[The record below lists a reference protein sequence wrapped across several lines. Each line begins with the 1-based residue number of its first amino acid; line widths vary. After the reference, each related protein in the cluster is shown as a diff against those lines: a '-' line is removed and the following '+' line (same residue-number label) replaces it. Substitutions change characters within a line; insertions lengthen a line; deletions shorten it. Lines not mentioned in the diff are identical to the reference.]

1 LFAETGISLEAHV
14 QNSLV
19 QLENGFPSKFY
30 VRDLEGISLDKSQ
43 ASAKGWL
50 NSLIAETSPVLASE
64 PETWLRLQ
72 YYFFVNHLGHLV
84 HTLAMYS
91 KQNELVYWQVV
102 RSFLQHEHTK
112 TSSERLKKFT
122 KALLENVTLPAKA
135 NLISRFQARSETP
148 LYVNI
153 ANPIFLCSLKN

>member
-1 LFAETGISLEAHV
+1 MR
-14 QNSLV
+14 N
-19 QLENGFPSKFY
+19 
-30 VRDLEGISLDKSQ
+30 
-43 ASAKGWL
+43 
-50 NSLIAETSPVLASE
+50 
-64 PETWLRLQ
+64 
-72 YYFFVNHLGHLV
+72 
-84 HTLAMYS
+84 
-91 KQNELVYWQVV
+91 
-102 RSFLQHEHTK
+102 FLQQEYTQ

>member
-1 LFAETGISLEAHV
+1 M
-14 QNSLV
+14 
-19 QLENGFPSKFY
+19 
-30 VRDLEGISLDKSQ
+30 RDLEGISLDKSQ
-43 ASAKGWL
+43 VAQGWL
-50 NSLIAETSPVLASE
+50 NSLIPETSPILYSE
-64 PETWLRLQ
+64 QETWLRLQ
-72 YYFFVNHLGHLV
+72 YYFFVNHLGHLI
-84 HTLAMYS
+84 HTLARYS
-91 KQNELVYWQVV
+91 NQSELVYWQVV
-102 RSFLQHEHTK
+102 RNFLQQEYTQ